1 MIRKLEEKDV
11 NEVMKI
17 WLKTNIRSHNFIS
30 EEYWKNNFNN
40 VKSAILEADT
50 YVFEQDNE
58 IVAFVGIVDGYIA
71 GIFVKESMQSK
82 GIGRKL
88 IEYCKLIYPELSLKV
103 YKNNERAIKFYQR
116 EKFEIIEESFDEE
129 NKEIEL
135 LLKWFKK

>member
-116 EKFEIIEESFDEE
+116 EKFEIIEESLDEE

>member
-17 WLKTNIRSHNFIS
+17 WLKTNILSHNFIS

-116 EKFEIIEESFDEE
+116 EKFEIIEESLDEE